1 MSTFF
6 IANTPADEHDKVNVR
21 CCYCDVHMTNVHE
34 TSDPYPVSEHDE
46 TRCCEACYRN
56 VVIII
61 KTEMMLIRR
70 NSQNRNYSEGLEG
83 SRAAS
88 TSLTNNNTL

>member
-1 MSTFF
+1 
-6 IANTPADEHDKVNVR
+6 
-21 CCYCDVHMTNVHE
+21 MTNVHE
-34 TSDPYPVSEHDE
+34 TSDPNPVSEDDE
-46 TRCCEACYRN
+46 AGCCEACYRN
-56 VVIII
+56 VVILI
-61 KTEMMLIRR
+61 KTEMMLFGR